1 MKRIF
6 FWMTLGVVML
16 MASCKPEPVKVSVVA
31 TSDLENSIFAY
42 DYKNSQDARGGAA
55 AVASYLNELKA
66 ERGEQG
72 VVYVDN
78 GDMLSGWPA
87 NFYMNSADGANNMCA
102 AAAMNALGCE
112 VYGIGE
118 GDLAQGG
125 EFVSRYVKAMKGA
138 AVCANLVDAAS
149 GELVYKPYSVVERN
163 GMKIAFLGLVT
174 EWAGKYMSESYMNG
188 VKVTDAE
195 AAARKWIE
203 VIKKDEQPDAIIGL
217 FHMGASSVS
226 KRTKA
231 RENIAVTIVRNV
243 AGFDAVVCG
252 HDGMRRS
259 RTVESIDGKKV
270 QLASPGRRGM
280 YVVDITITAEP
291 TGKGF
296 ENKVVDVAIKSMIAR
311 AYDKEYVA
319 YIRPFGTELR
329 KALNTPFA
337 TINGEAKAV
346 DALFGPSELMNFV
359 HNVQLKYSGADLSL
373 AHPHNILGGCLSGEI
388 SVAGV
393 RNIYPGRGK
402 LYTVKMTGREIYET
416 LKFSAY
422 RYYNTLENKDSEL
435 LRYDFEKKKLS
446 ENCKV
451 VESVAGLRYN
461 VLVNKS
467 KKDDRVQVLGLA
479 NGKPFDMNKEY
490 TVAVG
495 EDYVMNANL
504 CVNLGAGI
512 KPNEMLERVVAVSD
526 KDLAEL
532 VYDYLKENK
541 TVAMKPMTNWT
552 LQPAAW
558 IKNVKENEMKTL
570 KGIYFKNAIQ
580 YYEEEPFDAAK

>member
-42 DYKNSQDARGGAA
+42 DYKNSQDARGGAV
-55 AVASYLNELKA
+55 AVASYLKELKA
-66 ERGEQG
+66 NAGEQG
-72 VVYVDN
+72 VVFVDN
-78 GDMLSGWPA
+78 GDMLSGWPLSM
-87 NFYMNSADGANNMCA
+87 YLNSAEGADKMFSA
-102 AAAMNALGCE
+102 TAMNALGCE
-112 VYGIGE
+112 VYSIGE
-118 GDLAQGG
+118 GDLAQGK
-125 EFVSRYVKAMKGA
+125 ELVSRYVKEMKGA

-149 GELVYKPYSVVERN
+149 GEPVYKPYAVVERN
-163 GMKIAFLGLVT
+163 GMKIAFLGLIT
-174 EWAGKYMSESYMNG
+174 EWADKYMNESYMQG
-188 VKVTDAE
+188 VKVVDAE

-203 VIKKDEQPDAIIGL
+203 TIKKNEQPDAIIGL

-226 KRTKA
+226 KRTKS
-231 RENIAVTIVRNV
+231 RENMAVTIVRNV
-243 AGFDAVVCG
+243 SGFDAVVCG

-270 QLASPGRRGM
+270 VLASPGRRGM

-296 ENKVVDVAIKSMIAR
+296 ENKMVDVAIKSMIAR
-311 AYDKEYVA
+311 EYDKEYVA
-319 YIRPFGTELR
+319 FIRPFGTELR
-329 KALNTPFA
+329 KMLNAPFA
-337 TINGEAKAV
+337 KIDGDAKAV
-346 DALFGPSELMNFV
+346 DALFGPSAFMNFI
-359 HNVQLKYSGADLSL
+359 HNVQLKYTGADLSL
-373 AHPHNILGGCLSGEI
+373 AHPHDINGGYPSGEI
-388 SVAGV
+388 SAAYM
-393 RNIYPGRGK
+393 RSLYPGRGK
-402 LYTVKMTGREIYET
+402 LYTVKMTGSEIYEI

-435 LRYDFEKKKLS
+435 LRYDFDKKKLA

-461 VLVNKS
+461 VHVNKS

-479 NGKPFDMNKEY
+479 NGKPFDMKKEY

-495 EDYVMNANL
+495 EDYIMNANL

-512 KPNEMLERVVAVSD
+512 KPNQMLERVVAVSE
-526 KDLAEL
+526 KDLVEL
-532 VYDYLKENK
+532 VYDYIKENK
-541 TVAMKPMTNWT
+541 NVAMKPMTNWT

-558 IKNVKENEMKTL
+558 MKSVKENEMKTL
-570 KGIYFKNAIQ
+570 TGIYFKNTIH
-580 YYEEEPFDAAK
+580 YDDEPFDVTK